1 MDDGRIRLSDA
12 ERDAAA
18 ADLGEHY
25 AQGRLSADEHDER
38 LGAVWAAKTRAEI
51 GPILRDLPSAYA
63 GVAAPAR
70 QAEPP
75 RGPAYWSSG
84 PRVWNTARRL
94 PTPLFVVLALVVALT
109 VLTHLPF
116 ILFGLL
122 VWVFVAGRHRGW
134 HGGWHG
140 GWQGARRRHW

>member
-1 MDDGRIRLSDA
+1 MDDSQLRLSDA

-25 AQGRLSADEHDER
+25 AQGRLTAEEHDER
-38 LGAVWAAKTRAEI
+38 LGAVWAAKTRGQI
-51 GPILRDLPSAYA
+51 GPIFRDLPSAYA
-63 GVAAPAR
+63 GVAAPA
-70 QAEPP
+70 P
-75 RGPAYWSSG
+75 RRVQPGPAPYWRSG
-84 PRVWNTARRL
+84 PGLWAAGRRL
-94 PTPLFVVLALVVALT
+94 PTPVFVVLAIVLTLT

-134 HGGWHG
+134 HGS
-140 GWQGARRRHW
+140 RRRHW